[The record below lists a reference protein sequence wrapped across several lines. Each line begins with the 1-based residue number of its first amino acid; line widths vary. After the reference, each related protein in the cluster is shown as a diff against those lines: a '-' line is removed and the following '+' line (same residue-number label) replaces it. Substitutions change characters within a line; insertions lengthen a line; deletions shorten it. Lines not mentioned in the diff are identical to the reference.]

1 MMTRPKLAGTANVSV
16 LVVLVLC
23 GIAELSEALTCT
35 YILPDCEGPNCE
47 EKTEC
52 VHGYC
57 DVLGQ
62 CQCDFCYKGESCSD
76 YDDLYRPRF
85 PIREDTV
92 LYTVGSPDP
101 VYKAHAEDDDRGLTC
116 PLDFDVECPCA
127 QITYSLLDSWN
138 STSLLFE
145 ISPSSGHVYVKEGIV
160 LEEGSY
166 HQLMIV
172 ASSPRDPS
180 NEDVLKLT
188 IMVHTTDSMDELLKK
203 GSLSKKSLAGN
214 RDLIEKPLGDDLDE
228 GAPEGAMKTLIR
240 KKRLSAGADN
250 DKGASKLTLTEK
262 TTPPATLQPG
272 NSIDYEL
279 KIILPTLSTAMDLVV
294 EIFVMD
300 VVSGETP
307 FALCV
312 PTLVSVGSK
321 ISDSNGAA
329 LNVADLN
336 NGVNKVKNAKFGT
349 FYDRAVFDFGKVK
362 NSDTVG
368 DGTTNTADSE
378 ITITFTAV
386 VIKNA
391 AYLNNT
397 VTVTA
402 GAEYDQEK
410 YVWVSQASH
419 PVNMAPTVAY
429 DSLVTMT
436 KEGASTSVAQW
447 AGATFVVDA
456 FIANPFGTVSF
467 EAFTGNLIHDKFTVS
482 QVQMLSKGST
492 WSCTLDEATTVT
504 YKKSATGRTNHRAV
518 IASPL
523 ISKSLD
529 YGNLADATVN
539 TIFKVSYAFSIFVM
553 DALPGETI
561 SVAAGLI
568 IDSTN
573 IWTASVNLTVT
584 AGVAAPTSTAPTA
597 FVYEPVS
604 STLVAPGG
612 TVTYGAKLTI
622 PSGANSLV
630 DCSIPGD
637 AANYVCGVNY
647 GAVGKNIAYIP
658 DLTNIVVYDGAGA
671 ATFQVNINSTGAGVN
686 TIVFE
691 VSLHYPTGSPTSVTM
706 TCNGMTISLA
716 ATATTVQPGDVT
728 GETASL
734 VAGTNLNWYL
744 GSQGGILVTLRFP
757 KNGTPYKKLILETA
771 GDLEVTGWG
780 AQVCKAEVVSAGRAV
795 PCIAGQSGAIN
806 DAVVLQ
812 KARTDSLFNDSFQ
825 MDLGSA
831 CGVNRLSG
839 YTSDYEVRLRFIYQ
853 IPLGQTLPASTNFN
867 VSVGVSLDD
876 TLIWTGWNPIVA
888 AAGAPAT
895 ADAKVPIFVFL
906 DPLAQT
912 VVPGV
917 PTMIKMNLK
926 LHPQTVGVYK
936 INVATSNVAA
946 LLICRVYILG
956 VGNNFPC
963 VDPEPYGKHLDPLQT
978 TKIIHNPANWGLSVD
993 IDFGTLRNIGQGT
1006 IFSDLIAD
1014 DDTISLGI
1022 MVRGVVPGAATL
1034 TAILTNTG
1042 TTTTLQRASRLLV
1055 LILLTVG
1062 ALTASVAGTDGTNAA
1077 FDGVMKMVDIK
1088 LTFPDGYGHLVKIKI
1103 INTQLLDI
1111 SLCFGGLFEVGK
1123 NLPCV
1128 VPPLTVA
1135 MKNATLVDETVTID
1149 LFQVCHSKI
1158 SPLAVDNQLIARFG
1172 VMFIDGGAS
1181 SATLSVIVTQGTTD
1195 LAPISYTVTKSATA
1209 YTPTLATTG
1218 MKLELLDNT
1227 TTTVTQGQRVK
1238 VGFAFTTAKFA
1249 TLPVEIGIMTP
1260 SDAGRAYVTVHGFNF
1275 RVGGGKNVGCLLD
1288 NCLLYKATIIQNS
1301 SFVIPM
1307 IHTSQTDTLV
1317 ANLKYITNHGMTH
1330 LHNCAKTEDDQMWV
1344 EADLLIADHTNSTAS
1359 GNIFTISF
1367 AVKAG
1372 NMIFVTEKDLVLSR
1386 TGAEK
1391 ITVAT
1396 ELEVTED
1403 ITLPF
1408 NPLAQISFS
1417 GRIHHDMNVSQ
1428 EEANSAKLRLYL
1440 PKYLGLVNNTALTI
1454 PLDLWDSN
1462 IAGVVTATNYID
1474 FDILHLFFTDQLEVN
1489 FTLTVDP
1496 TGILPKG
1503 LGVVNTTVIMRLVC
1517 VTKNDATV
1525 RYCSNTSH
1533 VMFQINGPDCFDPLG
1548 LATMQD
1554 CQLSASTAIDA
1565 NTAPAKAKKGSGGG
1579 WSPAVRTGTGWVHY
1593 ITVDFLKKTRVT
1605 KIQFEPVTA
1614 TRKVT
1619 QFKMQYSH
1627 SGKYFSDACPDIIT
1641 VVSNVAQLPLQC
1653 RFEARFGRIL
1663 IVAADGTEG
1672 QAPIGVRFE
1681 WYGCPI
1687 EQVNSTCDTSTT
1699 TPMTDTTKGWRH
1711 VAHDSVNNI
1720 IYFCDFIPKK
1730 QRVQC
1735 YSSKDGAVWNALPS
1749 YIGRLV
1755 GFDAATG
1762 KMYARDRKE
1771 RAMVSSNDGINW
1783 GIIDSAAAGPLETTI
1798 AASTGKALPVPG
1810 KVAAMLSPV
1819 VFGAWSADYTG
1830 ISLSG
1835 AYKAKWAT
1843 CCS

>member
-1 MMTRPKLAGTANVSV
+1 
-16 LVVLVLC
+16 
-23 GIAELSEALTCT
+23 
-35 YILPDCEGPNCE
+35 
-47 EKTEC
+47 
-52 VHGYC
+52 
-57 DVLGQ
+57 
-62 CQCDFCYKGESCSD
+62 
-76 YDDLYRPRF
+76 
-85 PIREDTV
+85 
-92 LYTVGSPDP
+92 
-101 VYKAHAEDDDRGLTC
+101 
-116 PLDFDVECPCA
+116 
-127 QITYSLLDSWN
+127 
-138 STSLLFE
+138 
-145 ISPSSGHVYVKEGIV
+145 
-160 LEEGSY
+160 
-166 HQLMIV
+166 
-172 ASSPRDPS
+172 
-180 NEDVLKLT
+180 
-188 IMVHTTDSMDELLKK
+188 MVHTTDSMDELLKK
-203 GSLSKKSLAGN
+203 GSLTGN
-214 RDLIEKPLGDDLDE
+214 LPARNQDLIEDPLGDDLDG
-228 GAPEGAMKTLIR
+228 GAPEGTMKTLIR

-272 NSIDYEL
+272 NSIEYEL

-300 VVSGETP
+300 AVSGETP

-321 ISDSNGAA
+321 ISDSSGAA
-329 LNVADLN
+329 LNVANLN
-336 NGVNKVKNAKFGT
+336 SAVNNVKNAKFGT

-378 ITITFTAV
+378 IIITFVAV
-386 VIKNA
+386 VIKNP
-391 AYLNNT
+391 AYLNDT

-402 GAEYDQEK
+402 GAEYDQEN

-419 PVNMAPTVAY
+419 PVNMNPAVTY
-429 DSLVTMT
+429 DTAITLT
-436 KEGASTSVAQW
+436 KEGTAGTIAQW
-447 AGATFVVDA
+447 SGATFVVDA
-456 FIANPFGTVSF
+456 FIANPFATVSF
-467 EAFTGNLIHDKFTVS
+467 EAFTGNTVHDKFTVS
-482 QVQMLSKGST
+482 HAAMTSKGST
-492 WSCTLDEATTVT
+492 WSCTVDESTTVT
-504 YKKSATGRTNHRAV
+504 YKKSATGRTNHQAL
-518 IASPL
+518 IISPL
-523 ISKSLD
+523 MSKNLD

-539 TIFKVSYAFSIFVM
+539 TIFKVSYAFSIFVV
-553 DALPGETI
+553 DAIPGEII
-561 SVAAGLI
+561 SVAAGMI
-568 IDSTN
+568 IDTTN
-573 IWTASVNLTVT
+573 IWTASINLTVT
-584 AGVAAPTSTAPTA
+584 AGVAAPTSTPPTA
-597 FVYEPVS
+597 FVLEPVS

-622 PSGANSLV
+622 PDGANSLV

-658 DLTNIVVYDGAGA
+658 DLTNIVVYSGTGS

-691 VSLHYPTGSPTSVTM
+691 VSLNYPTGAPGSITM

-716 ATATTVQPGDVT
+716 ATATTAQPGDMT
-728 GETASL
+728 GQTYSL
-734 VAGTNLNWYL
+734 VAGADLNWYL
-744 GSQGGILVTLRFP
+744 GSQGGILVLLKFP
-757 KNGTPYKKLILETA
+757 KNGAPYKKLILETA

-780 AQVCKAEVVSAGRAV
+780 AKVCKAEVVSAGKAV
-795 PCIAGQSGAIN
+795 PCIAGQRRAIN
-806 DAVVLQ
+806 GAVVLQ

-839 YTSDYEVRLRFIYQ
+839 YDSDYEVRLRFIYQ

-876 TLIWTGWNPIVA
+876 NLIWTGWNPIVA
-888 AAGAPAT
+888 AAGAPIA

-912 VVPGV
+912 VAPGI
-917 PTMIKMNLK
+917 PNIIKLNLK
-926 LHPQTVGVYK
+926 LHPETVGIYK
-936 INVATSNVAA
+936 INVATSNPAA
-946 LLICRVYILG
+946 LIICRVMLMGIG
-956 VGNNFPC
+956 GSFPC
-963 VDPEPYGKHLDPLQT
+963 VDPEPYGKDVDPLQT

-993 IDFGTLRNIGQGT
+993 IDFGTLRNVGQGT

-1014 DDTISLGI
+1014 DDTISMGVL
-1022 MVRGVVPGAATL
+1022 VRGVAPGAATL

-1042 TTTTLQRASRLLV
+1042 TTTTITKSF
-1055 LILLTVG
+1055 TVSG
-1062 ALTASVAGTDGTNAA
+1062 ADPAVGSLTAAVAGTDGTNSAY
-1077 FDGVMKMVDIK
+1077 DGVMKMVDIT
-1088 LTFPDGYGHLVKIKI
+1088 LTFPPGYGQLVKIKI
-1103 INTQLLDI
+1103 TNTQLADI
-1111 SLCFGGLFEVGK
+1111 TLCFGGLFLVGK

-1128 VPPLTVA
+1128 VPPLTIS
-1135 MKNATLVDETVTID
+1135 MKNTTLVDETVTLD
-1149 LFQVCHSKI
+1149 LLQVCHIKL
-1158 SPLAVDNQLIARFG
+1158 SPNATDNQLTARFG
-1172 VMFIDGGAS
+1172 VMFKDGGAS
-1181 SATLSVIVTQGTTD
+1181 SATFSIVITEGTTN
-1195 LAPISYTVTKSATA
+1195 LAPITYSVTKSATA
-1209 YTPTLATTG
+1209 YTPANVTTG
-1218 MKLELLDNT
+1218 MKLELIDNA

-1238 VGFAFTTAKFA
+1238 VGIAFTTPPFA
-1249 TLPVEIGIMTP
+1249 TVPVELGVMTP

-1275 RVGGGKNVGCLLD
+1275 RAGGGKNVGCLLED
-1288 NCLLYKATIIQNS
+1288 CLLYKATIIQNS
-1301 SFVIPM
+1301 SFTTPM

-1330 LHNCAKTEDDQMWV
+1330 LHNFFKTEDDQLWI
-1344 EADLLIADHTNSTAS
+1344 EADLLIADHTNATAS

-1372 NMIFVTEKDLVLSR
+1372 NMIFVIEKDLVLSR

-1391 ITVAT
+1391 IIVAT

-1403 ITLPF
+1403 ISVLF
-1408 NPLAQISFS
+1408 NPLNQISFT
-1417 GRIHHDMNVSQ
+1417 GRVHHDMNVSQ
-1428 EEANSAKLRLYL
+1428 EEANSAKVRLYL

-1462 IAGVVTATNYID
+1462 IPGVVTVTNYVD
-1474 FDILHLFFTDQLEVN
+1474 FDILNLFFTDQLEIN

-1496 TGILPKG
+1496 NGILPKG
-1503 LGVVNTTVIMRLVC
+1503 LGVVNTTTIMRLVC
-1517 VTKNDATV
+1517 VTKNDAV
-1525 RYCSNTSH
+1525 ARYCSNTSY
-1533 VMFQINGPDCFDPLG
+1533 VMFQINGPDCSDPLG

-1565 NTAPAKAKKGSGGG
+1565 TTAPAKAKKGSGGG
-1579 WSPAVRTGTGWVHY
+1579 WSPAVRTGTGWVHH

-1605 KIQFEPVTA
+1605 KIVFDAVTS
-1614 TRKVT
+1614 TRKIT
-1619 QFKMQYSH
+1619 QFKMQFSH
-1627 SGKYFSDACPDIIT
+1627 SGKYFSDACPDVIN
-1641 VVSNVAQLPLQC
+1641 VVSGVAQLPLQC
-1653 RFEARFGRIL
+1653 RFEARFGRVL

-1687 EQVNSTCDTSTT
+1687 DQVASVCDTSIT

-1711 VAHDSVNNI
+1711 VAYDSVNTI

-1755 GFDAATG
+1755 GFDTASG

-1771 RAMVSSNDGINW
+1771 RAMVSSNDGVNW
-1783 GIIDSAAAGPLETTI
+1783 GIVDSAAAGTLETTI
-1798 AASTGKALPVPG
+1798 AASAGKALPVPG

-1819 VFGAWSADYTG
+1819 AFGSWSADYTG